1 MAWVLGRRAGKRGKW
16 KGGEGREVERGGE
29 KEEGKREGKEG
40 KEGRPVEMPLA
51 KPRDRGSLFAST
63 VYSQADATISLD

>member
-1 MAWVLGRRAGKRGKW
+1 MLRRRAGKRGKW

-29 KEEGKREGKEG
+29 KEEGKREG